1 MGGAPRDFPLLG
13 CVTIRAPSVRAHD
26 EDACALPTNSFVG
39 MKIEAPARLAPYQF
53 NNQVPSGGSMFI
65 TRKPFRGSLAI
76 SAILLLSSMALTAP
90 SAAQENR
97 ATIVGTVTD
106 PQGNA

>member
-39 MKIEAPARLAPYQF
+39 MYIEAPARLAPYQF
-53 NNQVPSGGSMFI
+53 NNLYDGHTKI
-65 TRKPFRGSLAI
+65 WI
-76 SAILLLSSMALTAP
+76 
-90 SAAQENR
+90 E
-97 ATIVGTVTD
+97 ATS
-106 PQGNA
+106 QYRER